1 MDITRGG
8 GGLLMPARMV
18 CSTFFRI
25 IRNMPGKKVIKL
37 WPGEKCHKVPICG
50 RGQWPFVFGFLDMGF
65 PYLQVAPGSVHGTR
79 LENSPLWDVP
89 VVVLCRIF
97 RQSSKL
103 CKFIMND
110 FNF

>member
-1 MDITRGG
+1 MSLFFC
-8 GGLLMPARMV
+8 GGLPECFVAL
-18 CSTFFRI
+18 FYKRI
-25 IRNMPGKKVIKL
+25 IKNMPGKKVIKL

-89 VVVLCRIF
+89 VVVVCRIF

-103 CKFIMND
+103 CEFIMND